1 VDEQPLAR
9 HASRHF
15 THDVAVIWTPSGAG
29 IKAWLCAAL
38 EAAGLSVAD
47 GTAPGGLD
55 RASRALIVMTEG
67 TATEP
72 AAAAAIR
79 RALDERRHVVRRG
92 LRALA
97 AAEAPRLTDLDTC
110 DC

>member
-1 VDEQPLAR
+1 MDEQPLAR

-29 IKAWLCAAL
+29 IKASLCAAL
-38 EAAGLSVAD
+38 EAAGLSIAD
-47 GTAPGGLD
+47 GTAPGGLG

-72 AAAAAIR
+72 AAAAAIG

-92 LRALA
+92 PLALSTV
-97 AAEAPRLTDLDTC
+97 EAPRLPHTVD
-110 DC
+110 